1 MKDPSKTPARR
12 NARLRG
18 LAGFAGM
25 AVACT
30 VLAMVTVLFGQA
42 SSMPWLPET
51 PSNVAALQRCDG
63 VHGTAARGACAE
75 KVVAAVLS
83 GEPVSRLAQSG
94 PIQRSPAAPA
104 AATAQ

>member
-51 PSNVAALQRCDG
+51 PSNVAAMQRCEG
-63 VHGTAARGACAE
+63 VHGTAARRACAE
-75 KVVAAVLS
+75 KVMAAVLAK
-83 GEPVSRLAQSG
+83 EPAPRLAQSEQV
-94 PIQRSPAAPA
+94 PRVP
-104 AATAQ
+104 